1 MKHQQ
6 EKLDKHLSTTVQVD
20 ERLDPIQFWNSRE
33 QTYPYIAQLACDGC
47 TGFEKEKNGVRW
59 ILTHACIACPTFCH
73 RC

>member
-33 QTYPYIAQLACDGC
+33 QTYPYIAQLACDGRR
-47 TGFEKEKNGVRW
+47 TGF
-59 ILTHACIACPTFCH
+59 
-73 RC
+73 